1 MNLLSPVAS
10 YIAAACV
17 ASLDAFVMRATKP
30 FTDNYVD
37 FFRLGFLGSYII
49 PLILGFLSGIFDNF
63 SDM

>member
-1 MNLLSPVAS
+1 MW
-10 YIAAACV
+10 
-17 ASLDAFVMRATKP
+17 DTKP

-49 PLILGFLSGIFDNF
+49 TLILVFLSGIFDNF